1 MAKKPFQTEMAS
13 VVIDIP
19 NIPYYAED
27 DEDVEDACKHAEK
40 TKKTEKTEKTEN
52 ECKHAEPADSK
63 SYYNDT
69 KDLTNDDLAEINFIN
84 RVDYEYSNFYRN
96 YLQSKI
102 YKNVMVV
109 FWVLFLIIWIK
120 LMIII
125 IRYESLKDSEIEFI
139 RVNIVFLFIILMSLF
154 FLIIRFK
161 RKQMKYERL
170 MYHSNKTKQE
180 IINSF

>member
-1 MAKKPFQTEMAS
+1 MAKNQFQTNMDS

-19 NIPYYAED
+19 NIVEV
-27 DEDVEDACKHAEK
+27 DETDEV
-40 TKKTEKTEKTEN
+40 
-52 ECKHAEPADSK
+52 DSK

-84 RVDYEYSNFYRN
+84 RVDYEYANFYRN

-120 LMIII
+120 LMFII
-125 IRYESLKDSEIEFI
+125 IRYETLKDSEIGVI
-139 RVNIVFLFIILMSLF
+139 RVNIVFLFIVLMSLF